1 MWPPLPPPAGKA
13 RRASS
18 AEFPTRRRVKSPLT
32 RRLVVGASTPRSLAS
47 QRWRSQTFGDLLTGI
62 DRTPSVAKSITVT
75 RMTEETLPVLQD
87 RVAKLESRVDQLES
101 ETSRMAEVL
110 AALDKMRWDQ
120 KKEDF

>member
-1 MWPPLPPPAGKA
+1 
-13 RRASS
+13 
-18 AEFPTRRRVKSPLT
+18 
-32 RRLVVGASTPRSLAS
+32 LAW
-47 QRWRSQTFGDLLTGI
+47 QRWRSQTLGGLLTGI
-62 DRTPSVAKSITVT
+62 DRTPTTAKSITVT